1 MSDPRVASACRT
13 VAAFGTYRRDTMSES
28 GMGPQDPKMT
38 GPDEDPLRK
47 LPPVPPEDA
56 HLHVM
61 GDYREALDNTLAK
74 LLLLDMCEGR
84 DAPECATIIDYP
96 LHEFPRPDPA

>member
-13 VAAFGTYRRDTMSES
+13 VAAFGTYRWDTMSES
-28 GMGPQDPKMT
+28 GMGPQDPGMT

-61 GDYREALDNTLAK
+61 VDYSKFRVIRTPSGGSRLDVLIASSPNQW
-74 LLLLDMCEGR
+74 G
-84 DAPECATIIDYP
+84 
-96 LHEFPRPDPA
+96 